1 MSMKKVSVFALAV
14 AATISTGAFAEG
26 AEDSLLSRNRT
37 LQEMEFN
44 RDKLKIQAEMAKS
57 FKDMSDAGFIVDQQG
72 VPKGIGDMERLALE
86 VRRKGG
92 AQASQGYN
100 PSDPFNGADPVIPMP
115 AEQGLF
121 GDSAFSP
128 PLPAPARPSGT
139 ANAVAPETEPEKV
152 EVVTK
157 PTERE
162 KSEGKKLLRL
172 VELRGNSALFFTNDG
187 FQEVKVGDS
196 IYDQKLSKLGVDNVT
211 LQGKG
216 GSRVVRIDWTKSVRY
231 ADD

>member
-1 MSMKKVSVFALAV
+1 MKKVSVYALAV

-26 AEDSLLSRNRT
+26 AEENLLSRNRT

-44 RDKLKIQAEMAKS
+44 RDRLRIQAEMAKS
-57 FKDMSDAGFIVDQQG
+57 FKDMSDAGFIVDPQG

-86 VRRKGG
+86 VRRRGG
-92 AQASQGYN
+92 AQASLGLN
-100 PSDPFNGADPVIPMP
+100 PSDPFNGADPIIPMP
-115 AEQGLF
+115 AGQGLF
-121 GDSAFSP
+121 GDSGFSA
-128 PLPAPARPSGT
+128 PLPPPDSPA
-139 ANAVAPETEPEKV
+139 ETEPEKV

-162 KSEGKKLLRL
+162 KAEGKKLLRL

-187 FQEVKVGDS
+187 FQEVKVGES
-196 IYDQKLSKLGVDNVT
+196 IYDQKLTKLGVDNAT
-211 LQGKG
+211 LKGKD

>member
-1 MSMKKVSVFALAV
+1 MKKVSVFALAV
-14 AATISTGAFAEG
+14 AAIISTGAFAEG
-26 AEDSLLSRNRT
+26 AEDSLLTRNRT

-72 VPKGIGDMERLALE
+72 MPKGIGDMERLALE

-92 AQASQGYN
+92 AQASQGFN
-100 PSDPFNGADPVIPMP
+100 QADPFNGADPVMPMP
-115 AEQGLF
+115 SDQGLF
-121 GDSAFSP
+121 GDPALTA
-128 PLPAPARPSGT
+128 PLPVPPVSPVGAESE
-139 ANAVAPETEPEKV
+139 PETV

-157 PTERE
+157 PTKRE
-162 KSEGKKLLRL
+162 KAEGKKLLRL
-172 VELRGNSALFFTNDG
+172 VEVRGNSALFFTNDG
-187 FQEVKVGDS
+187 FKEVKVGDS
-196 IYDQKLSKLGVDNVT
+196 IYDQKLSKLGVDNAT
-211 LQGKG
+211 LKGKD

>member
-1 MSMKKVSVFALAV
+1 MKKVSVFALAV
-14 AATISTGAFAEG
+14 AATISTCAFAEG
-26 AEDSLLSRNRT
+26 SEESLLSRNRT

-44 RDKLKIQAEMAKS
+44 RDRLKIQAEMAKS
-57 FKDMSDAGFIVDQQG
+57 FKDMSDAGFIVDPQG

-86 VRRKGG
+86 VRRRGG
-92 AQASQGYN
+92 AQASQGFN

-115 AEQGLF
+115 AGQGLF
-121 GDSAFSP
+121 GDSGFPA
-128 PLPAPARPSGT
+128 PLPPPDSPAEAAKP
-139 ANAVAPETEPEKV
+139 AEPEPEKV

-162 KSEGKKLLRL
+162 KAEGKKLLRL

-187 FQEVKVGDS
+187 FQEVKVGES
-196 IYDQKLSKLGVDNVT
+196 IYDQKLTKLGVDNAT
-211 LQGKG
+211 LKGKD

>member
-1 MSMKKVSVFALAV
+1 MKKVSVFALAV

-86 VRRKGG
+86 VRRRGG
-92 AQASQGYN
+92 AQASQGFN

-115 AEQGLF
+115 AGQGLF
-121 GDSAFSP
+121 GESAFSA
-128 PLPAPARPSGT
+128 PLPAPGLPAEAAKP
-139 ANAVAPETEPEKV
+139 AEPEPEKV

-172 VELRGNSALFFTNDG
+172 VELRGNSALFFTNEG

-196 IYDQKLSKLGVDNVT
+196 IYDQKLTKLGVDNAT
-211 LQGKG
+211 LKGKG

>member
-1 MSMKKVSVFALAV
+1 MKKVSVFALAV

-86 VRRKGG
+86 VRRRGG
-92 AQASQGYN
+92 VQASQGFN

-115 AEQGLF
+115 AGQGLF
-121 GDSAFSP
+121 GESAFSA
-128 PLPAPARPSGT
+128 PLPAPGLPAEAAKP
-139 ANAVAPETEPEKV
+139 AEPEPEKV

-172 VELRGNSALFFTNDG
+172 VELRGNSALFFTNEG

-196 IYDQKLSKLGVDNVT
+196 IYDQKLTKLGVDNAT
-211 LQGKG
+211 LKGKG

>member
-1 MSMKKVSVFALAV
+1 MKKVSVFALAI
-14 AATISTGAFAEG
+14 AATISGGVYADG
-26 AEDSLLSRNRT
+26 AEDKLLTRNQT
-37 LQEMEFN
+37 LQEMECN
-44 RDKLKIQAEMAKS
+44 RDRLKIQAEMAKS
-57 FKDMSDAGFIVDQQG
+57 FKDMSDAGFIVDPQG

-86 VRRKGG
+86 VRRRGG
-92 AQASQGYN
+92 AQATQGFN

-115 AEQGLF
+115 AGQGLF
-121 GDSAFSP
+121 GESAFSSP
-128 PLPAPARPSGT
+128 MPEPAMRGEPAK
-139 ANAVAPETEPEKV
+139 AEPEAEKV
-152 EVVTK
+152 EVVSK

-162 KSEGKKLLRL
+162 KSQGKKVLRL

-196 IYDQKLSKLGVDNVT
+196 IYEQKLTKLGVDNAT
-211 LQGKG
+211 LKGKD

>member
-1 MSMKKVSVFALAV
+1 MKKVSVFALAV

-86 VRRKGG
+86 VRRRGG
-92 AQASQGYN
+92 AQASQGFN

-115 AEQGLF
+115 AGQGLF
-121 GDSAFSP
+121 GESAFSA
-128 PLPAPARPSGT
+128 PLPAPGLPAEAAKP
-139 ANAVAPETEPEKV
+139 AVPEPEKV

-172 VELRGNSALFFTNDG
+172 VELRGNSALFFTNEG

-196 IYDQKLSKLGVDNVT
+196 IYDQKLTKLGVDNAT
-211 LQGKG
+211 LKGKD

>member
-1 MSMKKVSVFALAV
+1 MKKVSVFALAV

-86 VRRKGG
+86 VRRRGG
-92 AQASQGYN
+92 AQASQGFN

-115 AEQGLF
+115 AGQGLF
-121 GDSAFSP
+121 GESAFSA
-128 PLPAPARPSGT
+128 PLPAPGLPAEAAKAAEP
-139 ANAVAPETEPEKV
+139 EPEKV

-172 VELRGNSALFFTNDG
+172 VELRGNSALFFTNEG

-196 IYDQKLSKLGVDNVT
+196 IYDQKLTKLGVDNAT
-211 LQGKG
+211 LKGKD